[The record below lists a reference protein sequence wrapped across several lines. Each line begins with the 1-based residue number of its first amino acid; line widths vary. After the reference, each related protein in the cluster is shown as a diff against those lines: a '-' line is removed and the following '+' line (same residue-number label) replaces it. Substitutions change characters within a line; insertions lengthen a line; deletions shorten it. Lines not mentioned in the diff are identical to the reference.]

1 MTNYILAVLS
11 LVFSFPVFSQY
22 VNLPKPYHKVVK
34 RVERDLHRLEK
45 SQRKFQKSENEAAEN
60 PRKNTANGIG
70 LQPEFSTPDGYWKQ
84 DRKSTRLNSSHS
96 SVSRMPSSA

>member
-11 LVFSFPVFSQY
+11 LVFSVPVFSQH
-22 VNLPKPYHKVVK
+22 VNHPKPYHKVVK

-60 PRKNTANGIG
+60 PWKNAANGIG
-70 LQPEFSTPDGYWKQ
+70 LQPEFSTCI
-84 DRKSTRLNSSHS
+84 RILETRVDFYDESRFGKAHS
-96 SVSRMPSSA
+96 GSLIV